1 MASGTPH
8 HKKGKAGQK
17 MNNTMTAR
25 SIADGKKIIEQYDG
39 RGFEHKGIA
48 LHIRKS
54 GAYWIISL
62 FNTGLLT
69 RGIGKT
75 IKEAVELFD
84 LNEGTVIEEWKYQRG
99 LQRLRDYQELYFNE
113 NTSQTID
120 LTYNDGKIVIGPQVK
135 AITLI

>member
-1 MASGTPH
+1 
-8 HKKGKAGQK
+8 

-25 SIADGKKIIEQYDG
+25 AKTNVSIIEQYDG
-39 RGFEHKGIA
+39 RAFEHKGIA

-54 GAYWIISL
+54 GTYWLISL

-84 LNEGTVIEEWKYQRG
+84 LNEGALIEEWKYQRG
-99 LQRLRDYQELYFNE
+99 LQRLRDYQAMYFDE

-135 AITLI
+135 AETLI

>member
-1 MASGTPH
+1 
-8 HKKGKAGQK
+8 

-25 SIADGKKIIEQYDG
+25 SMADGKKLIEQFDG
-39 RGFEHKGIA
+39 RGFEHNGIA

-54 GAYWIISL
+54 GAYWMISL

-84 LNEGTVIEEWKYQRG
+84 INEGALLNKWKYERG
-99 LQRLRDYQELYFNE
+99 MQRLRDYQDIYFDE

-120 LTYNDGKIVIGPQVK
+120 LTYNNGKLVIGKQVK

>member
-1 MASGTPH
+1 MAGLSST
-8 HKKGKAGQK
+8 KAWRCTSVK
-17 MNNTMTAR
+17 A
-25 SIADGKKIIEQYDG
+25 
-39 RGFEHKGIA
+39 
-48 LHIRKS
+48 
-54 GAYWIISL
+54 AYWLISL

-84 LNEGTVIEEWKYQRG
+84 LNEGALIEEWKYQRG
-99 LQRLRDYQELYFNE
+99 LQRLRDYQELYFDE

>member
-1 MASGTPH
+1 
-8 HKKGKAGQK
+8 
-17 MNNTMTAR
+17 MNNTMA
-25 SIADGKKIIEQYDG
+25 AYAMAGGKKLVEQFDG
-39 RGFEHKGIA
+39 RAFEHNGIA

-54 GAYWIISL
+54 GAYWMISL

-84 LNEGTVIEEWKYQRG
+84 INEGALLNKWRYEIG
-99 LQRLRDYQELYFNE
+99 MQRLRDYQSAYFGE

-120 LTYNDGKIVIGPQVK
+120 LTYNNGKLVIGEQVK

>member
-1 MASGTPH
+1 MASGALHYKT
-8 HKKGKAGQK
+8 GKAGQK
-17 MNNTMTAR
+17 MNNTMTAPSR
-25 SIADGKKIIEQYDG
+25 AGGKKIIEQYDG

-54 GAYWIISL
+54 GTYWMISL

-84 LNEGTVIEEWKYQRG
+84 LNEGALIDEWKYQRG
-99 LQRLRDYQELYFNE
+99 LQRLRDYQSMYFDE

>member
-1 MASGTPH
+1 MASGASH
-8 HKKGKAGQK
+8 YKAGKAGQT
-17 MNNTMTAR
+17 MNNTMTAL
-25 SIADGKKIIEQYDG
+25 STADGKKIIEQYDG
-39 RGFEHKGIA
+39 RGFEYKGIA

-54 GAYWIISL
+54 GAYWLVSL

-84 LNEGTVIEEWKYQRG
+84 LNEGALIEEWKYQIG
-99 LQRLRDYQELYFNE
+99 LQRLRDYQELYFDE

>member
-1 MASGTPH
+1 
-8 HKKGKAGQK
+8 
-17 MNNTMTAR
+17 MNNTMTAP
-25 SIADGKKIIEQYDG
+25 SMADGKKIIEQYDG

-54 GAYWIISL
+54 GAYWLISL

-84 LNEGTVIEEWKYQRG
+84 LNEGALIEEWKYQRG
-99 LQRLRDYQELYFNE
+99 LQHLRDYQSMYFDE
-113 NTSQTID
+113 NTSQAID

>member
-1 MASGTPH
+1 
-8 HKKGKAGQK
+8 

-25 SIADGKKIIEQYDG
+25 SKLNGKNIIEQYDG
-39 RGFEHKGIA
+39 CAFEHKGIA

-54 GAYWIISL
+54 GTYWLISL
-62 FNTGLLT
+62 FNTGFLT

-84 LNEGTVIEEWKYQRG
+84 LNEGALIEEWKYQRG
-99 LQRLRDYQELYFNE
+99 LQRLRDYQAMYFHE

-120 LTYNDGKIVIGPQVK
+120 LTYNDGKIVLGPQVK
-135 AITLI
+135 AETLI

>member
-1 MASGTPH
+1 MASGASH

-17 MNNTMTAR
+17 MNNTMTAP
-25 SIADGKKIIEQYDG
+25 SMADGKKIIEQYDG
-39 RGFEHKGIA
+39 RAFEHKGIA

-54 GAYWIISL
+54 GAYWLISL
-62 FNTGLLT
+62 FNIGLLT

-84 LNEGTVIEEWKYQRG
+84 LNEGALLEEWKYQRG
-99 LQRLRDYQELYFNE
+99 LQRLRDYQELYFDE

>member
-1 MASGTPH
+1 MASGTLYN
-8 HKKGKAGQK
+8 KAGKAGQK

-25 SIADGKKIIEQYDG
+25 ATTNVSIIEQYDG
-39 RGFEHKGIA
+39 RAFEHKGMA

-54 GAYWIISL
+54 GAYWLISL

-84 LNEGTVIEEWKYQRG
+84 LNEGALIEEWKYQRG
-99 LQRLRDYQELYFNE
+99 LQRLRDYQELYFDE

>member
-1 MASGTPH
+1 
-8 HKKGKAGQK
+8 
-17 MNNTMTAR
+17 MNNIMTAP
-25 SIADGKKIIEQYDG
+25 SMAGSKKIIEQFDG

-54 GAYWIISL
+54 GAYWMISL

-69 RGIGKT
+69 HGIGKT

-84 LNEGTVIEEWKYQRG
+84 MNEGAVIEEWRFQRG
-99 LQRLRDYQELYFNE
+99 LQRLRDYQELYFDE
-113 NTSQTID
+113 NTSQAID
-120 LTYNDGKIVIGPQVK
+120 LTYNDGKIVIGPQIK

>member
-1 MASGTPH
+1 MASGTLYN
-8 HKKGKAGQK
+8 KAGKAGQK
-17 MNNTMTAR
+17 MYNTMTAR
-25 SIADGKKIIEQYDG
+25 ATTNVSIIEQYDG
-39 RGFEHKGIA
+39 RAFEHKGMA

-54 GAYWIISL
+54 GAYWLISL

-84 LNEGTVIEEWKYQRG
+84 LNEGALIEEWKYQRG
-99 LQRLRDYQELYFNE
+99 LQRLRDYQELYFDE

>member
-1 MASGTPH
+1 MASGTSYN
-8 HKKGKAGQK
+8 KKRKAGQK
-17 MNNTMTAR
+17 MNNTMTA
-25 SIADGKKIIEQYDG
+25 SSTANGKKIIEQYDG

-54 GAYWIISL
+54 GAYWLISL

-84 LNEGTVIEEWKYQRG
+84 LNDGALIEEWKYQRG
-99 LQRLRDYQELYFNE
+99 LQRLRDYQELYFDE

>member
-1 MASGTPH
+1 
-8 HKKGKAGQK
+8 
-17 MNNTMTAR
+17 MNNTMTAHAR
-25 SIADGKKIIEQYDG
+25 VNGKKIIKQYDG
-39 RGFEHKGIA
+39 RAFEHKGIA

-54 GAYWIISL
+54 GTYWMISL

-84 LNEGTVIEEWKYQRG
+84 TNEGAMLDDWKYERG
-99 LQRLRDYQELYFNE
+99 LNRLRNYQTMYFDE

-120 LTYNDGKIVIGPQVK
+120 LTYNDGKIVIGTQVK

>member
-1 MASGTPH
+1 MASGALH
-8 HKKGKAGQK
+8 HKAGKAGQK

-25 SIADGKKIIEQYDG
+25 ATTNVSIIEQYDG

-54 GAYWIISL
+54 GVYWLISL

-84 LNEGTVIEEWKYQRG
+84 LNEGALIEEWKYQRG
-99 LQRLRDYQELYFNE
+99 LQRLRDYQELYFDE

-120 LTYNDGKIVIGPQVK
+120 LTYNDGKIVIGPQMK

>member
-1 MASGTPH
+1 MASGALH
-8 HKKGKAGQK
+8 HKTGKAGQK
-17 MNNTMTAR
+17 MNNTMTAPSR
-25 SIADGKKIIEQYDG
+25 ADGKKIIEQYDG

-54 GAYWIISL
+54 GAYWMISL

-84 LNEGTVIEEWKYQRG
+84 LNEGALIVEWKYQRG
-99 LQRLRDYQELYFNE
+99 LQRLRDYQSLYFDE

-120 LTYNDGKIVIGPQVK
+120 LTYNDGKIVIGRQVK

>member
-1 MASGTPH
+1 MASGALY
-8 HKKGKAGQK
+8 HKTGKAGQK

-25 SIADGKKIIEQYDG
+25 SKLNGKNIEEQYDG
-39 RGFEHKGIA
+39 RAFEHKGIA

-54 GAYWIISL
+54 GAYWLISL
-62 FNTGLLT
+62 FNTGFLT

-84 LNEGTVIEEWKYQRG
+84 LNEGALIEEWKYQRG
-99 LQRLRDYQELYFNE
+99 LQRLRDYQIMYFDE

-135 AITLI
+135 AETLI

>member
-1 MASGTPH
+1 
-8 HKKGKAGQK
+8 

-25 SIADGKKIIEQYDG
+25 SILDGKKIIEQYDG
-39 RGFEHKGIA
+39 RAFEHKGIA

-54 GAYWIISL
+54 GTYWLISL

-75 IKEAVELFD
+75 IKEVVELFD
-84 LNEGTVIEEWKYQRG
+84 TNEGATIEEWKYQRG
-99 LQRLRDYQELYFNE
+99 MQRLRDYQTMYFDE

>member
-1 MASGTPH
+1 MASGAPH
-8 HKKGKAGQK
+8 YKTGKAGQK

-25 SIADGKKIIEQYDG
+25 ATTNVSIIEQYDG
-39 RGFEHKGIA
+39 RAFEHKGVA

-54 GAYWIISL
+54 GAHWMISL

-84 LNEGTVIEEWKYQRG
+84 ANEGALIEEWKYQRG
-99 LQRLRDYQELYFNE
+99 LQRLRGYQEMYFDE

>member
-1 MASGTPH
+1 MASGTLYY
-8 HKKGKAGQK
+8 KAGKAGQK
-17 MNNTMTAR
+17 MNNIMTTR
-25 SIADGKKIIEQYDG
+25 STADGKKIIEQYDG
-39 RGFEHKGIA
+39 RGFEHKGMA

-54 GAYWIISL
+54 GAYWLISL
-62 FNTGLLT
+62 FNTGFLT

-84 LNEGTVIEEWKYQRG
+84 LNEGALIEEWKYQRG
-99 LQRLRDYQELYFNE
+99 LQRLRDYQELYFDE

>member
-1 MASGTPH
+1 
-8 HKKGKAGQK
+8 
-17 MNNTMTAR
+17 MNNSMTAR
-25 SIADGKKIIEQYDG
+25 SILDGKKIIEQYDG
-39 RGFEHKGIA
+39 RGFEHNGIA

-54 GAYWIISL
+54 GVYWLISL

-84 LNEGTVIEEWKYQRG
+84 LNEGAAIEEWKYQKGHR
-99 LQRLRDYQELYFNE
+99 LLRDYQSMYFDE

-120 LTYNDGKIVIGPQVK
+120 LTYNNGKLVIGEQVK
-135 AITLI
+135 AITLL

>member
-1 MASGTPH
+1 MASGALY
-8 HKKGKAGQK
+8 HKTGKAGQK
-17 MNNTMTAR
+17 MNNTMTAPSR
-25 SIADGKKIIEQYDG
+25 VDGKKIIEQYDG

-54 GAYWIISL
+54 GAYWMISL

-84 LNEGTVIEEWKYQRG
+84 LNEGALIEEWKYQRG
-99 LQRLRDYQELYFNE
+99 LQRLRDYQSMYFDE

>member
-1 MASGTPH
+1 MASGASHYKT
-8 HKKGKAGQK
+8 GKAGQK

-25 SIADGKKIIEQYDG
+25 ATTNVSIIEQYDG
-39 RGFEHKGIA
+39 RAFEHNGIA

-54 GAYWIISL
+54 GAYWLISL

-84 LNEGTVIEEWKYQRG
+84 ANEGALIEEWKYQRG
-99 LQRLRDYQELYFNE
+99 LQRLRDYQLLYFDE

-120 LTYNDGKIVIGPQVK
+120 LTYNDDKIVIGPQVK

>member
-1 MASGTPH
+1 MASGASH
-8 HKKGKAGQK
+8 YKAGKAGQK

-25 SIADGKKIIEQYDG
+25 ATTNVSIIEQYDG

-54 GAYWIISL
+54 GAYWLISL

-84 LNEGTVIEEWKYQRG
+84 LNEGALIEEWKYQRG
-99 LQRLRDYQELYFNE
+99 LQRLRDYQSMYFDE